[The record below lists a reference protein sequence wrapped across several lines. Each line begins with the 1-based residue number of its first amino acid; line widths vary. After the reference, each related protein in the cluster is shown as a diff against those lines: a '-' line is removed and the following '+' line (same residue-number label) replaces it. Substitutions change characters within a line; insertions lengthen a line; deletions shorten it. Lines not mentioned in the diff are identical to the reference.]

1 MRAAASGKRPRYNED
16 GDGNSSTSGS
26 EDGDAAPSRKL
37 PKIGAAT
44 PASQRKLPP
53 APKAARKAVVRE
65 EPSSGRKNGHHQDA
79 GMPCHNLSDTLSSTR
94 SIPL

>member
-1 MRAAASGKRPRYNED
+1 MRAAAAGKRPRYNED
-16 GDGNSSTSGS
+16 GDGNSSSSGSDS

-53 APKAARKAVVRE
+53 APQAARKAAVRE
-65 EPSSGRKNGHHQDA
+65 QPSCGRKSDDPQDE
-79 GMPCHNLSDTLSSTR
+79 GMR
-94 SIPL
+94 SHE